1 MDINVTVNDSYIK
14 VVSPYNKDFVAKARR
29 TGGRWNADQK
39 AWIFDA
45 RDENR
50 VRRLLID
57 IYGTDGHDTG
67 ETVTVRI
74 DAGKH
79 PTEQE
84 ILVGGTAIVK
94 RRDRD
99 QDPWTAPN
107 TVIVS
112 GSFHPSGGSRKY
124 PALGENDAI
133 IEVRDIPRAVAEHDG
148 LDIVESTIDREALAD
163 ERDRLTRRIEEINAL
178 LA

>member
-50 VRRLLID
+50 VRRLLAD
-57 IYGTDGHDTG
+57 VYGTDGHDAG

-74 DAGKH
+74 DASKFYNN
-79 PTEQE
+79 QE
-84 ILVGGTAIVK
+84 IIVGGVTIVK
-94 RRDRD
+94 RHRRDEEPRL
-99 QDPWTAPN
+99 AEN
-107 TVIVS
+107 AVIVE
-112 GSFHPSGGSRKY
+112 GSFDWRGGSQKY
-124 PALGENDAI
+124 PLLDDNDAI
-133 IEVRDIPRAVAEHDG
+133 IEVRDIPRTVAEHDG
-148 LDIVESTIDREALAD
+148 LDIVESTIDREALAA
-163 ERDRLTRRIEEINAL
+163 ERDRLTRRIKEIDAL
-178 LA
+178 LT